1 MRVTHLSLR
10 TCLFAIVYVGAPGS
24 IAAGQDAKLSDASEI
39 VVTGKRRNDDVV
51 PVRHLTAQDIRALGV
66 TSIGDLVRRLGAQA
80 KGADGAAPVFA
91 LNGRRPLDDEE
102 VQSLPLDA
110 IETLDILPAE
120 AAARI
125 GYPPTQ
131 PVMNLATKA
140 HYRGF
145 EAQTENLR
153 TTEGGGGMNGGKA
166 IVTRIRDK
174 RRLTLTASFSAQSEL
189 RQDRRSIAPDASVP
203 FDAIGNIT
211 GIDGGEIDP
220 RLSTLAGRPV
230 TIAAVPVRPD
240 ARGSLSNYLAT
251 AGQPSITDVGPFRS
265 LQGRQR
271 TLKLSSFYSQPIATD
286 VTGAFSLS
294 FQSQRSRALQGLGN
308 ASVIVPPDASVLPF
322 DTDVLVN
329 RYLVDAGPLIQTAST
344 QSFHAAAGLTGNV
357 QRWNWTLRLIHD
369 HKRNV
374 TRSDLG
380 YDISP
385 VQAAVATGR
394 DPFSP
399 LSLEDFGP
407 RIVDNTRSTLSET
420 QAQLQLD
427 GSPAT
432 LPAGPMLV
440 AATIRGQQTHIKN
453 RSSLF
458 PETDA
463 SFSRRLGGG
472 EVNITI
478 PIASYRENVLPFL
491 GSLTAELSGGV
502 TAVSRF
508 NPLYTSRYG
517 IIWTPLR
524 GVQLLVSVRH
534 ADATPP
540 LDQQAASSVTTP
552 NVPFFDLVKGENVL
566 VTATSGG
573 NLDLLPERRR
583 TLSMTAN
590 LQPLKDSPLTLSM
603 SYAQARINDPTIVLS
618 TLNPA
623 VELAFPDRFRRNELG
638 RLTSVDFRA
647 TNVARELQETLKG
660 TVSYAGPV
668 GSKPVE
674 GKEEA
679 TVQRPNLTASL
690 TSTLRIANRLL
701 LTPGAPE
708 LDLLH
713 GDSISATGGRPRWQ
727 MDADVGL
734 FHRGLGFLVQS
745 SWRSGSRFRSEE
757 PSADLRFKPLGTANV
772 SLFADL
778 ETAFPK
784 VSWAS
789 KATVEL
795 SVRNIGNAR
804 PQVVDRRGVTPNGL
818 QAAYLDP
825 LGRSVSLNLLKR
837 F

>member
-189 RQDRRSIAPDASVP
+189 RQDRRSIAPDTSVP

-220 RLSTLAGRPV
+220 RLSSLAGRPV
-230 TIAAVPVRPD
+230 TIAAVPLRPEE
-240 ARGSLSNYLAT
+240 RGSLSNYLAT
-251 AGQPSITDVGPFRS
+251 AGQPRVADVGPFRS

-271 TLKLSSFYSQPIATD
+271 TLKLSSFYSQPIAPD
-286 VTGAFSLS
+286 VTGSLSLS
-294 FQSQRSRALQGLGN
+294 FQSQRSRALQGLAN
-308 ASVIVPPDASVLPF
+308 AIVIVPPISSALPF
-322 DTDVLVN
+322 DTDVVVN
-329 RYLVDAGPLIQTAST
+329 RYLVDAGPLVQTAST
-344 QSFHAAAGLTGNV
+344 QLFHAAAGLIGSV
-357 QRWNWTLRLIHD
+357 QRWNWAFRLIHD
-369 HKRNV
+369 RKRNV

-380 YDISP
+380 YDMSA
-385 VQAAVATGR
+385 VQAAVVAGE
-394 DPFSP
+394 DPFSRFDP
-399 LSLEDFGP
+399 AILGP
-407 RIVDNTRSTLSET
+407 RIIDNARSALSET

-427 GSPAT
+427 GSPAA
-432 LPAGPMLV
+432 LPAGAMLV
-440 AATIRGQQTHIKN
+440 VATIRGQQTHISN

-463 SFSRRLGGG
+463 GFSRRLGGG

-478 PIASYRENVLPFL
+478 PIASYHDNVLPFL
-491 GSLTAELSGGV
+491 GRLTAELSGAV

-524 GVQLLVSVRH
+524 GVQFLVSVRH

-540 LDQQAASSVTTP
+540 LDQQATAGVTTP
-552 NVPFFDLVKGENVL
+552 NVPFFDLVNGENVL

-583 TLSMTAN
+583 TFSVTAN
-590 LQPLKDSPLTLSM
+590 LEPLKDRPLKLSL
-603 SYAQARINDPTIVLS
+603 SYNRARINDPTIVLS

-623 VELAFPDRFRRNELG
+623 VERAFPDRFRRNEIG

-647 TNVARELQETLKG
+647 TNAAREWQETLKG

-679 TVQRPNLTASL
+679 AVQRPNLTASL

-701 LTPGAPE
+701 LTSGAPK

-727 MDADVGL
+727 MDADIGL

-745 SWRSGSRFRSEE
+745 SWRSGSRFRSDE
-757 PSADLRFKPLGTANV
+757 PSADLRFKPLGTANI

-778 ETAFPK
+778 ETVFPK
-784 VSWAS
+784 ARWAS
-789 KATVEL
+789 RATIEL

-804 PQVVDRRGVTPNGL
+804 PQVVDRRGITPNSL
-818 QAAYLDP
+818 QPAYLDP
-825 LGRSVSLNLLKR
+825 LGRLVSLNLLKR